1 MLVSYPI
8 VVDWTGV
15 GLVKLYGGV
24 DRKVRT
30 AGLSGGRID
39 AKESSRVEDDNVFSF

>member
-39 AKESSRVEDDNVFSF
+39 AKE

>member
-1 MLVSYPI
+1 M

-15 GLVKLYGGV
+15 GLGKLYGGV

-30 AGLSGGRID
+30 DGLNGGRID
-39 AKESSRVEDDNVFSF
+39 AKESSRMMEDGESSC